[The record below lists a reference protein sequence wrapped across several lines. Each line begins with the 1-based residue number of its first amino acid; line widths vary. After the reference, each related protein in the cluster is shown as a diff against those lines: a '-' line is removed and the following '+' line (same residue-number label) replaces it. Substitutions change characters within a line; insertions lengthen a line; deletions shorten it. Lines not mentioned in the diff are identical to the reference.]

1 MLNKITYFIN
11 IKQNYTFLRS
21 LAATCTMN
29 PNRSFRESP
38 MKSPMLPPMFTT
50 RFMLSKTINIK
61 I

>member
-38 MKSPMLPPMFTT
+38 MKSPM
-50 RFMLSKTINIK
+50 
-61 I
+61 